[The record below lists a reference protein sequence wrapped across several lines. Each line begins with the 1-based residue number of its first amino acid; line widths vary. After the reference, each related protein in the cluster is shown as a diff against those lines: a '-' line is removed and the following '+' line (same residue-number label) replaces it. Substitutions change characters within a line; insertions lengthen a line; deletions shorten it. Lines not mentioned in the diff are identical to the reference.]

1 MSKFN
6 YHKTCGPICRFS
18 VSLANKTYHVK
29 ITSKATNFII
39 LIAVLHMLCIA
50 IVGTLKIGH
59 VDYPTFVRYFVN
71 FFIEGTYIITLFYL
85 YHLLKYVNE
94 KRNIIIAFWAYLVYD
109 AFAFLLRMFVIGTS
123 IINGNWVFNLITAG
137 VTLYFII
144 VVSGVSNPSLE
155 KSFKLLTSA
164 IFLSSIIRIVAA
176 VLLIQHYAGR
186 SMLWYMV
193 AAELL
198 PPFAMLHILFKTVA
212 YLKHRQQVFKQA
224 TFSADEPA

>member
-1 MSKFN
+1 M
-6 YHKTCGPICRFS
+6 
-18 VSLANKTYHVK
+18 K
-29 ITSKATNFII
+29 ITQKTNSHII
-39 LIAVLHMLCIA
+39 FVAILHAICIA
-50 IVGTLKIGH
+50 ITGIFKIEH
-59 VDYPTFVRYFVN
+59 ITFPTFVRYFVN

-109 AFAFLLRMFVIGTS
+109 AFAFLLRMFVKGTS
-123 IINGNWVFNLITAG
+123 IINGNWTFNLITAG

-144 VVSGVSNPSLE
+144 VVSGVSNPSLG

-198 PPFAMLHILFKTVA
+198 PPFAMLHILFKTAA